1 MSLPSISVIIPT
13 YNSTKTL
20 SQCLHSIIRQ
30 DYPRDRIEIIII
42 DAGSQDNT
50 LKIAYQYTNKI
61 FKNPLKTGEAGK
73 AIGVK
78 QAQNDIIALID
89 SDNILP
95 SCDWLKRMVAP
106 FSDPEIIGSEPIRY
120 TYRKKD
126 GMITRYSALMGMND
140 PLCYFLGNYD
150 RENIFSGKW
159 TGLAVPTKDKGDY
172 LKLKILPP
180 NIPTIGANGFLI
192 RKEYLEKM
200 QIKNYLFDI
209 DIIWTLAQKGYTNYA
224 KVKIGIIHIFAGNL
238 KHFIK
243 KQQRRINDYLYYR
256 QMGARKYGWKQL
268 PKFKIMKFIIYSL
281 TVVPTFLQGL
291 KGYLKN
297 YDAACFFH
305 PVACFL
311 TCAIYGSAKIKS
323 FFLPQKIQ
331 NRKNWMT

>member
-1 MSLPSISVIIPT
+1 MNLPSISVIIPT

-61 FKNPLKTGEAGK
+61 LKNPLKTGEAGK

-78 QAQNDIIALID
+78 QAQNNIIALID

-106 FSDPEIIGSEPIRY
+106 FSDPEIIGTEPIRY

-150 RENIFSGKW
+150 RENLLSEKW
-159 TGLAVPTKDKGDY
+159 TGFPVVSEDRGNY
-172 LKLKILPP
+172 LKFKLIPP
-180 NIPTIGANGFLI
+180 QIPTIGANGFLI
-192 RKEYLEKM
+192 RKKYLEKVPF
-200 QIKNYLFDI
+200 KDYFFDI
-209 DIIWTLAQKGYTNYA
+209 DIIWCLTQKGYSTYA
-224 KVKIGIIHIFAGNL
+224 KVKIGIIHIFAGNIGS
-238 KHFIK
+238 FIQ
-243 KQQRRINDYLYYR
+243 KQKRRIKDYLYYQTKGLR
-256 QMGARKYGWKQL
+256 TYQWKNFPRGKL
-268 PKFKIMKFIIYSL
+268 VKFVLYSL
-281 TVVPTFLQGL
+281 TFFPTLFQSL
-291 KGYLKN
+291 KGYWKKQ
-297 YDAACFFH
+297 DSAWFFH
-305 PVACFL
+305 PLACFL
-311 TCAIYGSAKIKS
+311 SCFIYGGIKIKS
-323 FFLPQKIQ
+323 IIFKTKIQ
-331 NRKNWMT
+331 SRKSWQI